1 MPTILGQLTRATNL
15 LTHHLEDRLAETG
28 LYATE
33 YLVLR
38 TAAMDR
44 EATAAQVRHS
54 LAVRDAAFSDIV
66 RRAVARGYVRLG
78 PPPRDRRTRR
88 LTLTLPGDRAVR
100 IASGIHLDLEAYLGS
115 PMRQLEIFEAL
126 NALGDA
132 MGAIPAAT
140 ILEDGLPL
148 ATA

>member
-15 LTHHLEDRLAETG
+15 LTHQLEDRLVETG

-38 TAAMDR
+38 TASMDR
-44 EATAAQVRHS
+44 EATASQVRHS
-54 LAVRDAAFSDIV
+54 LALRDAAFSDVV
-66 RRAVARGYVRLG
+66 RRAVDRGYVRFG
-78 PPPRDRRTRR
+78 VPPRDRRTRR
-88 LTLTLPGDRAVR
+88 LLLSVPGDRATR
-100 IASGIHLDLEAYLGS
+100 IASGIQQDLEAHLGA
-115 PMRQLEIFEAL
+115 PKRQLEIFEFL
-126 NALGDA
+126 HALGDSMA
-132 MGAIPAAT
+132 AIPAAT

>member
-15 LTHHLEDRLAETG
+15 LTHHLEDRLVETG

-38 TAAMDR
+38 TASMDR
-44 EATAAQVRHS
+44 EATASQVRHS
-54 LAVRDAAFSDIV
+54 LALRHPAFSDIV
-66 RRAVARGYVRLG
+66 RRAVDRGYVKFG

-88 LTLTLPGDRAVR
+88 LVLSVPGDRAIR
-100 IASGIHLDLEAYLGS
+100 IASGIQQDLEAHLGN
-115 PMRQLEIFEAL
+115 PKRQLEIFEFL

-132 MGAIPAAT
+132 MAAIPAAT

>member
-15 LTHHLEDRLAETG
+15 LTHHLEDRLVETG

-38 TAAMDR
+38 TASLDR
-44 EATAAQVRHS
+44 EATASQVRHA
-54 LAVRDAAFSDIV
+54 LALRDAAFSNVV
-66 RRAVARGYVRLG
+66 RRAIDRGYVRYG

-88 LTLTLPGDRAVR
+88 LMLSIPGDRAIR
-100 IASGIHLDLEAYLGS
+100 IASGIQQDLEAHLGT
-115 PMRQLEIFEAL
+115 PQRQLETFEFL
-126 NALGDA
+126 RALGDA
-132 MGAIPAAT
+132 MAAIPAAT

>member
-15 LTHHLEDRLAETG
+15 LTHHLEDRLVETG

-38 TAAMDR
+38 TASMDR
-44 EATAAQVRHS
+44 EATASQVRHS
-54 LAVRDAAFSDIV
+54 LALRDAAFSDIV
-66 RRAVARGYVRLG
+66 RRAVDRGYVRFG

-88 LTLTLPGDRAVR
+88 LVLSGPGDRAIR
-100 IASGIHLDLEAYLGS
+100 IASGIQQDLEANLGG
-115 PMRQLEIFEAL
+115 PKRQLEIFEFL
-126 NALGDA
+126 NALGGA
-132 MGAIPAAT
+132 MAAIPAAT

-148 ATA
+148 ATT

>member
-15 LTHHLEDRLAETG
+15 LTHHLEDRLVETG

-38 TAAMDR
+38 TASMDR
-44 EATAAQVRHS
+44 EATAAQVRRS
-54 LAVRDAAFSDIV
+54 LALRDAAFSDIV
-66 RRAVARGYVRLG
+66 RRAVARGYVRFG

-88 LTLTLPGDRAVR
+88 LVLSIPGDRAIR
-100 IASGIHLDLEAYLGS
+100 IAAGIHQDLEAHLGD
-115 PMRQLEIFEAL
+115 PRRQLEAFEAL
-126 NALGDA
+126 YALGNA
-132 MGAIPAAT
+132 MAAIPAAT